1 MLGRPAGIAHPEQ
14 PQSLGTDQL
23 ALQLQNPS
31 LAGPEFRNAS
41 ASRREGWKQLSYPQ
55 LADAIH
61 RGEALDASF
70 GKINTD
76 NPDLS
81 AFAARGGKLLS
92 WHGTNDEVIPVQ
104 GSMQYYDS
112 VVAEMGNLQR
122 VQSFYRLYIVPG
134 AGHESPN
141 GTANP
146 LANPPIFAGNQ
157 LYDMLV
163 NWVENGVVPD
173 RVELH
178 SPADQ
183 PINRSQ
189 PVCPYPQKASYV
201 EGDPNVA
208 SSYICR

>member
-1 MLGRPAGIAHPEQ
+1 
-14 PQSLGTDQL
+14 
-23 ALQLQNPS
+23 
-31 LAGPEFRNAS
+31 
-41 ASRREGWKQLSYPQ
+41 
-55 LADAIH
+55 
-61 RGEALDASF
+61 
-70 GKINTD
+70 
-76 NPDLS
+76 
-81 AFAARGGKLLS
+81 
-92 WHGTNDEVIPVQ
+92 
-104 GSMQYYDS
+104 MQYYDS

-178 SPADQ
+178 SPAYQ